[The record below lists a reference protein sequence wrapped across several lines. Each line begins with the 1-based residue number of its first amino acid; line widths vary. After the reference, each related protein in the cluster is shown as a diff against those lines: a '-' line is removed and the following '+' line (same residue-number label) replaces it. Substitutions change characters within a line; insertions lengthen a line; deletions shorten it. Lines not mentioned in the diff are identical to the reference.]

1 LAPKPDSTFACDF
14 SGLRFYTRPRFGP
27 ITDSRMMKS
36 RVLTLLV
43 LALVATHVSVAH
55 AARQPALLMNPFA
68 KGHVTPTEISK
79 GIETTLATDVNVDA
93 ITTPTKPFNAFKR
106 MPGHDQRDKVLSPLP
121 STYVQKHQIPK
132 QFTWSNVKGVNYL
145 TKMLNQHV
153 PQYCGSC
160 WAHGS
165 MSALA
170 DRIKIATGPEAKGPD
185 VNLAIQFILNCG
197 TEVAGSC
204 HGGSATGAYQFVHD
218 VGHVPFDTCLQYEA
232 CSAESSE
239 GSCKHSDYT
248 CHGINTCRTCS
259 TFSEFGGFCS
269 ALDEFPNA
277 TIGEYGEV
285 SGEHSIMAEVFARG
299 PVAAGID
306 ATLLDDYVGGIITQ
320 TPSYEINH
328 IVSIVGWGET
338 DGTIDP
344 DTGEETEGTK
354 YWIVRNSWGEYWGEM
369 GFFRLIRGVKALGI
383 EDECSWATPKTWTSL
398 NVPCFEDGKNCA
410 KKTVEKTFEDPSEV
424 GVAVGEKMMA

>member
-1 LAPKPDSTFACDF
+1 
-14 SGLRFYTRPRFGP
+14 
-27 ITDSRMMKS
+27 MKA
-36 RVLTLLV
+36 RAFVLLV
-43 LALVATHVSVAH
+43 LALVATHASVAS
-55 AARQPALLMNPFA
+55 AARFPAQRGLANPFA
-68 KGHVTPTEISK
+68 RGHVTSDTQISA
-79 GIETTLATDVNVDA
+79 GIEAELASAAAAGGSADR
-93 ITTPTKPFNAFKR
+93 IKKPFNAFKH
-106 MPGHDQRDKVLSPLP
+106 MPGHDKREKVESPLP
-121 STYVQKHQIPK
+121 VTYVPEHKVPK
-132 QFTWSNVKGVNYL
+132 SFTWSNVKGVNYL

-160 WAHGS
+160 WAHGA

-170 DRIKIATGPEAKGPD
+170 DRIKIANGPEARGPD

-232 CSAESSE
+232 CSSESTE
-239 GSCKHSDYT
+239 GSCAHTDYQ
-248 CHGINTCRTCS
+248 CSGINTCRTCS
-259 TFSEFGGFCS
+259 TFAEFGGFCS

-285 SGEHSIMAEVFARG
+285 RGEREIMAEVFARG

-306 ATLLDDYVGGIITQ
+306 ATLLDDYTGGIIVE

-338 DGTIDP
+338 EPVADP
-344 DTGEETEGTK
+344 ATGKPAEAIK

-369 GFFRLIRGVKALGI
+369 GFFRLVRGVKALGI
-383 EDECSWATPKTWTSL
+383 EDQCSWATPKTWTSA
-398 NVPCFEDGKNCA
+398 NVACFEDGTNCA
-410 KKTVEKTFEDPSEV
+410 DKKKKTFEDPSAR
-424 GVAVGEKMMA
+424 GVALGETYLA